1 MLFRSLMTLCEAD
14 ITTKNKERFKKYR
27 QNFKIVRNKIVE
39 VEERDNIRNFQP
51 PISGKEIMEI
61 FDLKPCK
68 LIGKIKEAI
77 KEAILEG
84 DIKNDYN
91 DAYKLMLKEGK
102 KLGLTANEKG

>member
-1 MLFRSLMTLCEAD
+1 
-14 ITTKNKERFKKYR
+14 
-27 QNFKIVRNKIVE
+27 
-39 VEERDNIRNFQP
+39 
-51 PISGKEIMEI
+51 MEI